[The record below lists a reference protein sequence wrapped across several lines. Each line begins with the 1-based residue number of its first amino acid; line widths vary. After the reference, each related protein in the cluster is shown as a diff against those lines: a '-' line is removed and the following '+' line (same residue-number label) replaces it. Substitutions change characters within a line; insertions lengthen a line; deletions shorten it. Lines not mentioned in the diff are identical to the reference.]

1 MLYRLIYVSEAVGS
15 TGASTLS
22 IAQIL
27 GIADR
32 NNRRDRITSGVMFHD
47 GWCLHAIEGARVDVD
62 RLMGRLRE
70 DRRHRNIRVLIDK
83 PIAERRF
90 CEPMGLC
97 HDPLS
102 MLRAIGSPEM
112 GSITGYE
119 AERIVEFKQ
128 AA

>member
-15 TGASTLS
+15 TGVSTQS

-27 GIADR
+27 GIAER
-32 NNRRDRITSGVMFHD
+32 NNRRDRITSGVIFHD

-62 RLMGRLRE
+62 RLMGRLRA
-70 DRRHRNIRVLIDK
+70 DRSHRNIRVLVDK
-83 PIAERRF
+83 PIAVRRF

-97 HDPLS
+97 DDPLAI
-102 MLRAIGSPEM
+102 LKAIGSPDM
-112 GSITGYE
+112 GTITGYE
-119 AERIVEFKQ
+119 AERIVDIKQ

>member
-27 GIADR
+27 GIAGR
-32 NNRRDRITSGVMFHD
+32 NNRRDHITSGILFHD
-47 GWCLHAIEGARVDVD
+47 GWCLHAIEGARIDID
-62 RLMGRLRE
+62 RLMRRLRE
-70 DRRHRNIRVLIDK
+70 DRRHTNIRILVDR

-90 CEPMGLC
+90 CEPMS
-97 HDPLS
+97 LS
-102 MLRAIGSPEM
+102 RNPSALLKAIGSPRMETM
-112 GSITGYE
+112 TGQE
-119 AERIVEFKQ
+119 AERIVDLKQ

>member
-1 MLYRLIYVSEAVGS
+1 MLYRLIYISEAVGS

-27 GIADR
+27 GISER
-32 NNRRDRITSGVMFHD
+32 NNRRDHITSGVMFHD
-47 GWCLHAIEGARVDVD
+47 GWCLHAIEGARVDID
-62 RLMGRLRE
+62 RLMRRLRE
-70 DRRHRNIRVLIDK
+70 DRRHTNIRVLVDK

-97 HDPLS
+97 HDPLA
-102 MLRAIGSPEM
+102 MLRMIGSPEM
-112 GSITGYE
+112 ASITGYE
-119 AERIVEFKQ
+119 AERIVDIRL